1 MNYKVMQRPMFKLGG
16 KAASQGTGITSG
28 LDEKINM
35 SDGRAN
41 YRDGPDL
48 SSMSVEDLMNLRQ
61 QNYDKSMSR
70 LGDMRD
76 IVKLQALGN
85 LATNVLP
92 NIEGRGLSGV
102 VDFFRDP
109 MTTQT
114 AIGGLTGLKQVDLK
128 EKELQGK
135 GLDQLIT
142 GKLALEKLGIARDKA
157 AVLTATQ
164 VRVNSG
170 NKAREIL
177 TTKIDDLHKLAKALL
192 TYETLTGEEI
202 ENLINKNIYPSNKE
216 ELKED
221 DKKQDSALDSMGLK
235 PKIVH

>member
-1 MNYKVMQRPMFKLGG
+1 MFKLGG

-28 LDEKINM
+28 LDEKVNM

-41 YRDGPDL
+41 YQNGPDL
-48 SSMSVEDLMNLRQ
+48 SGMSIKDLMNLRQ

-92 NIEGRGLSGV
+92 NIERGGLRGV

-128 EKELQGK
+128 QKQLEDTGSLEIPVLPFLKSFVDKRK
-135 GLDQLIT
+135 G
-142 GKLALEKLGIARDKA
+142 
-157 AVLTATQ
+157 
-164 VRVNSG
+164 
-170 NKAREIL
+170 
-177 TTKIDDLHKLAKALL
+177 
-192 TYETLTGEEI
+192 
-202 ENLINKNIYPSNKE
+202 
-216 ELKED
+216 
-221 DKKQDSALDSMGLK
+221 
-235 PKIVH
+235 